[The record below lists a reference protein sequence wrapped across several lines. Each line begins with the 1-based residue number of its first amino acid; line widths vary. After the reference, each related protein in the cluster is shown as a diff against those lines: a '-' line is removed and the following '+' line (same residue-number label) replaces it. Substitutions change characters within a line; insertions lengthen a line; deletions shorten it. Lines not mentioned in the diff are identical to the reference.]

1 MKKFKKVLSIALTAL
16 LIMQLGALCFGASA
30 ANADYKIV
38 SPYEDV
44 IWSGNNAWGAYKGT
58 LHTHTTYSDADDTLP
73 VMIKEYYNQDYD
85 FVANADHGITG
96 VEWNKEPDTQ
106 LLYTYQLLIDNP
118 YEHLTDEEYEAI
130 TSGTYPLYDG
140 TARNKKMVCVTGA
153 NEFNYI
159 SLTKNHVNG
168 YFLPADKGNGF
179 PGAENEL
186 GFEQAIKYIEEN
198 GGLSHINHPGDWLDS
213 NSNPDIVNDPES
225 IKFFGDLILKY
236 DSCLGTEILNERNG
250 TTGYDRIL
258 WDNLL
263 MYTLPYGKNVIGFSN
278 TDAHHTGT
286 VDTSFSV
293 FMMEENTVE
302 NIKKT
307 MQSGALFAITRKLR
321 PNDVIGPAEEIDVSN
336 TDLPYPMFSSLTVD
350 GHKIT
355 AEVTDAD
362 TIQWIANGK
371 IISKSTVNDANPVIT
386 LDLDTISGA
395 ENFDYVRVE
404 IFGEGGLCISQAM
417 VIDDGSAHLTFE
429 ADEPTF
435 FESIVNIFR
444 GSKIF
449 AIIVELYRLIKG

>member
-1 MKKFKKVLSIALTAL
+1 MKKFKKALSIMLTAL
-16 LIMQLGALCFGASA
+16 IIMQLGSICMSAFA
-30 ANADYKIV
+30 ANDYTIV
-38 SPYEDV
+38 SPYKDV
-44 IWSGNNAWGAYKGT
+44 IWEGENAWGAYKGT

-118 YEHLTDEEYEAI
+118 YEHLTDEEFEQI
-130 TSGTYPLYDG
+130 TSGSYPLYDG
-140 TARNKKMVCVTGA
+140 TVRNKKMVCVTGA
-153 NEFNYI
+153 NEFNNL

-186 GFEQAIKYIEEN
+186 GYEQAIKYIEDN

-213 NSNPDIVNDPES
+213 NSDSNVVNDAEAVE
-225 IKFFGDLILKY
+225 FFGNLILKY
-236 DSCLGTEILNERNG
+236 DSCLGTEVFNERNG

-278 TDAHHTGT
+278 TDAHNTDN
-286 VDTSFSV
+286 VDTSFSI

-302 NIKKT
+302 NIKAT
-307 MQSGALFAITRKLR
+307 MQNGAFFGVTRKLR
-321 PNDVIGPAEEIDVSN
+321 PNPTLNHFEELDVMN
-336 TDLPYPMFSSLTVD
+336 TDIPYPMFKSLTVD

-355 AEVTDAD
+355 ASVTDA
-362 TIQWIANGK
+362 QFVQFIANGK
-371 IISKSTVNDANPVIT
+371 VISKTDVNGSGTVT
-386 LDLDTISGA
+386 LDLDTIENA
-395 ENFDYVRVE
+395 EDFLYVRAEVN
-404 IFGEGGLCISQAM
+404 GEGGICVSQAM
-417 VIDDGSAHLTFE
+417 IIDDGTAPLEFE
-429 ADEPTF
+429 EPKL
-435 FESIVNIFR
+435 SIVDRLTMIFK
-444 GSKIF
+444 GSKIYTI
-449 AIIVELYRLIKG
+449 AMELVRLIKDA